1 MKELKF
7 IHITKCAGTFIEKI
21 GKSKNINWGVDHY
34 RTGEY
39 GHWHEPFS
47 QKEKSLKEKYDWFV
61 IVRNPYTRILSEYYC
76 QWGGIGRKTNVNH
89 SKEEFNEFLIN
100 KINRKPVHHYTE
112 QYKYIDNESNINI
125 IKFENLNE
133 ELEILFKKYKLNIDL
148 KEYKKENSKEEK
160 NNEIKFTINDFNNRL
175 INLINDVY
183 KKDFELFGYEMIN
196 I

>member
-21 GKSKNINWGVDHY
+21 GKSKNIHWGINHFNI
-34 RTGEY
+34 GEY
-39 GHWHEPFS
+39 GHWHQPFS
-47 QKEKSLKEKYDWFV
+47 EKKKSLKEKYDWFV
-61 IVRNPYTRILSEYYC
+61 IVRNPYKRILSEYYC

-100 KINRKPVHHYTE
+100 KINTRPNYHYIE

-133 ELEILFKKYKLNIDL
+133 ELGILFKKYKLDIDL
-148 KEYKKENSKEEK
+148 KKYKKENSKEEK

-183 KKDFELFGYEMIN
+183 KKDFELFGYEIIN